1 MINKDI
7 LLVLIYISI
16 CLLFFINGYLLG
28 QNRSYDGVSNT
39 RTPSKKTENNKPN
52 NNISIDDTKYV
63 VDIKT
68 TGLEKKYDKIGE
80 TKESS
85 ENITDSIN
93 KLKQL
98 KG

>member
-7 LLVLIYISI
+7 LLVLIFISV
-16 CLLFFINGYLLG
+16 CLLFFCAGYLLG
-28 QNRSYDGVSNT
+28 QNRSYNGVSNT
-39 RTPSKKTENNKPN
+39 RTTNKKTDNKP

-85 ENITDSIN
+85 ENITGSIN

>member
-7 LLVLIYISI
+7 VLILIFISI
-16 CLLFFINGYLLG
+16 CLLFFCSGYLLG
-28 QNRSYDGVSNT
+28 QNRPSNGVSNSRMT
-39 RTPSKKTENNKPN
+39 NKNIPSNKP

-80 TKESS
+80 TKESL
-85 ENITDSIN
+85 ENITGSIN

>member
-1 MINKDI
+1 MINKEV
-7 LLVLIYISI
+7 LLVLIFISV
-16 CLLFFINGYLLG
+16 CLLFFCSGYLLG
-28 QNRSYDGVSNT
+28 QNRSYDGVSNI

-52 NNISIDDTKYV
+52 SNISINDTKYV

-85 ENITDSIN
+85 ENITGSIN